1 MRSRPNRAP
10 AADRR
15 SIRSAQILRCTP
27 PVGRLRFRSIR
38 DVEEEAKLPGSRR
51 LFSAVLGYLYAVAGR
66 KAEAH
71 ALLEELKARLGSEFE
86 IALIHIGLGDIDQ
99 AFEWLEKAYNK
110 RDQYLLYLRVDPNMD
125 TLRSDPRFAN
135 LLRRVGLSQ

>member
-1 MRSRPNRAP
+1 
-10 AADRR
+10 
-15 SIRSAQILRCTP
+15 
-27 PVGRLRFRSIR
+27 
-38 DVEEEAKLPGSRR
+38 VEEEAKLPGGRR
-51 LFSAVLGYLYAVAGR
+51 LFSALLGYLYAVAGR